1 MGSSIARV
9 CLVLLIPINL
19 LRSVQI
25 DLRQKLAVAGIF
37 SLTLFIIAVAIM
49 RVTLNSTNK
58 STLDLSLINLWAV
71 LELTVVI
78 SAALYE
84 VKGHSPSHSTAIQ
97 AHQQRI
103 VAGAQ
108 REAPLA
114 AGVASAAA
122 AAQRK
127 PASV

>member
-9 CLVLLIPINL
+9 CPVMLIPINL
-19 LRSVQI
+19 LRGVQI

-71 LELTVVI
+71 LEMTVGA
-78 SAALYE
+78 STLSLHAEQYLL
-84 VKGHSPSHSTAIQ
+84 SPTPTSPHASPPSSLSSTALQFLPRCYIKL
-97 AHQQRI
+97 R
-103 VAGAQ
+103 
-108 REAPLA
+108 LT
-114 AGVASAAA
+114 
-122 AAQRK
+122 
-127 PASV
+127 